1 MRADQKSMAG
11 FVGATNNDLRRK
23 AMSDVV
29 VWRRPKI

>member
-23 AMSDVV
+23 AVSDA
-29 VWRRPKI
+29 IL